1 MIKKL
6 TNNLLLKII
15 SVIAAILLWIIVI
28 NIDNPTDTFTIN
40 DIPIQVLNEQ
50 SAITDNGLTYEIVGS
65 QTVSVEVT
73 ARRTDRRKISA
84 ADFEATVDLNEIY
97 GATSSVAVNISVVS
111 NRSLIREWSQITRS
125 VEVDVEAL
133 ETREFEIQVIQKG
146 TPEESYT
153 VSAQSVSPGKVRV
166 TAPES
171 VMADIDHA
179 GVEVDVEGASDDI
192 QASGEILLYSRS
204 GQELDLTDDRIV
216 MSAAEADVSLSMVKT
231 NQVSVDVVVTG
242 QDHVA
247 EGYQYIAY
255 QCEPQTISVIGAK
268 SLIAEFDKLTIQ
280 EDLTG
285 ASGNITRT
293 YSVEE
298 LLPDGLEPADEAS
311 ASIKVTYQIERLA
324 ERSFRIAGSDVE
336 LLGAQ
341 DDLEYRIGDDN
352 VLNVVLEGLSEDL
365 ERVGSGEISVSIDVS
380 GIDGPGTY
388 VRTPLV
394 SLPEEYQS
402 FFEVSVP
409 DVRVIVTS
417 EEEEESSEPSGEVPS
432 SSETEESSE
441 EPDTAEESGQ

>member
-1 MIKKL
+1 MKKKL

-97 GATSSVAVNISVVS
+97 GATSSVAVNIS
-111 NRSLIREWSQITRS
+111 
-125 VEVDVEAL
+125 
-133 ETREFEIQVIQKG
+133 FEIQVIQKG

-179 GVEVDVEGASDDI
+179 GVEVDVEGVSDDI

-268 SLIAEFDKLTIQ
+268 ALIAEFDKLTIQ

-417 EEEEESSEPSGEVPS
+417 EGEEESSEPSGEVPS
-432 SSETEESSE
+432 SAETEESSE

>member
-1 MIKKL
+1 MKKKL

-171 VMADIDHA
+171 VY
-179 GVEVDVEGASDDI
+179 SDCRSLPI
-192 QASGEILLYSRS
+192 QARPWPE
-204 GQELDLTDDRIV
+204 
-216 MSAAEADVSLSMVKT
+216 VK
-231 NQVSVDVVVTG
+231 N
-242 QDHVA
+242 
-247 EGYQYIAY
+247 
-255 QCEPQTISVIGAK
+255 
-268 SLIAEFDKLTIQ
+268 
-280 EDLTG
+280 
-285 ASGNITRT
+285 
-293 YSVEE
+293 
-298 LLPDGLEPADEAS
+298 
-311 ASIKVTYQIERLA
+311 RL
-324 ERSFRIAGSDVE
+324 
-336 LLGAQ
+336 
-341 DDLEYRIGDDN
+341 
-352 VLNVVLEGLSEDL
+352 
-365 ERVGSGEISVSIDVS
+365 
-380 GIDGPGTY
+380 
-388 VRTPLV
+388 VR
-394 SLPEEYQS
+394 
-402 FFEVSVP
+402 
-409 DVRVIVTS
+409 
-417 EEEEESSEPSGEVPS
+417 
-432 SSETEESSE
+432 
-441 EPDTAEESGQ
+441 